1 MLPVTDSLENL
12 SKELVHVG
20 DPNENDIGFVAKD
33 DINRKELAMSTS
45 ELATMVRITYLLDLC
60 SICLKTLKKG
70 SKSFSRLSRGR
81 KRRTVPREL
90 DFTGY
95 NPIMVVEH
103 PKKQKVAVKGADYKG
118 EQLSPMLER
127 SVDIVDELTQE
138 LVFEYECKTVV
149 NYCIDKQG
157 LKRMTTEELRGYAKF
172 FAARI
177 NHHQHDRSVN

>member
-1 MLPVTDSLENL
+1 MAAYKKPNRTKQSLP
-12 SKELVHVG
+12 
-20 DPNENDIGFVAKD
+20 GFVAKD
-33 DINRKELAMSTS
+33 NIKKKK
-45 ELATMVRITYLLDLC
+45 LATMVRITFICRSLC
-60 SICLKTLKKG
+60 QICLKTLNKG
-70 SKSFSRLSRGR
+70 SKSSSRSPRGR

-103 PKKQKVAVKGADYKG
+103 PKKQKVAVKGAAVKGADYKG

-157 LKRMTTEELRGYAKF
+157 LKRMVSL
-172 FAARI
+172 
-177 NHHQHDRSVN
+177 